1 MRPQRQQQPQPRT
14 PRRTGAALAAG
25 AVLGFAALVSL
36 AGPASAVDDTSGST
50 IDKPTGAATVDGH
63 DPLTVAATVHCAL
76 TVPGCSSSVTLH
88 LLDPQPDTS
97 ACYDQVLGS
106 GKQDGAHLTGSL
118 DPSDAYPVGRADGC
132 GGLIGAPAYNGTW
145 TIVLSDSSSVADSR
159 SVVVAVAPAA
169 PQDLTVAL
177 DGSTAT
183 VSWRPGVEPDLLPYL
198 VQVDGTPTGDPV
210 QPAACSARC
219 TASVPAVVGD
229 TVTVVARRPKTYG
242 GSEVLTT
249 PSQGEVAGPVAT
261 ADPGA
266 TSSSPTTVGA
276 AAAPGTAGTATPSPA
291 SGTSGSRRR
300 HAPVSKGKAST
311 APLGAAQARKAIKE
325 LGAAPGSAAL
335 GAQLPALVP
344 GVAAA
349 AGVPLPTL
357 APPGDGEPT
366 VDGTYSPTLG
376 YTSTRRVS
384 SPVVTSAGGPIDDV
398 AGAVGLSGHQLVTS
412 LAGGLLLLLAAGH
425 TRSWVRRQPHDD
437 LV

>member
-1 MRPQRQQQPQPRT
+1 LRPQQQPQART

-36 AGPASAVDDTSGST
+36 AGPASAVDDTSRST
-50 IDKPTGAATVDGH
+50 IDQPTGAATVDGH
-63 DPLTVAATVHCAL
+63 DPLPVAATVHCAL
-76 TVPGCSSSVTLH
+76 IVPGCSSSVTLH
-88 LLDPQPDTS
+88 LLDPQPTS
-97 ACYDQVLGS
+97 ACHDQVLGS
-106 GKQDGAHLTGSL
+106 GNQDGAHLTGSL

-198 VQVDGTPTGDPV
+198 VQVDGTPTGYPV